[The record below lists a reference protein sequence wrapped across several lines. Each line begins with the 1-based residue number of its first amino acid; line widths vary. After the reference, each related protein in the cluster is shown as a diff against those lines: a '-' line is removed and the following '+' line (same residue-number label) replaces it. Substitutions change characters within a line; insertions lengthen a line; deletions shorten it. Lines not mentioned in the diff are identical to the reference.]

1 MTSADQTTLEGDPI
15 AAPPPLDGLHHLKFA
30 VSNVEASLKFY
41 CDVFGA
47 ERIPRADHVD
57 PAGNVYAY
65 ICDVPGFGT
74 KLDLRLS
81 DTHSKAARSFDP
93 VTLNI
98 PDRAALRQWI
108 AHCDKLG
115 VSHSGEII
123 TALAFM
129 LVIEDPDG
137 RRIRLYTVQ
146 KHGPELPGARDH
158 PWMQL

>member
-1 MTSADQTTLEGDPI
+1 MPDAATH
-15 AAPPPLDGLHHLKFA
+15 AAPPPLDGIHHLKFA
-30 VSNVEASLKFY
+30 VSDPQVSLRFY
-41 CDVFGA
+41 EQVFGA
-47 ERIPRADHVD
+47 QRMAAADHVD
-57 PAGNVYAY
+57 PQGRVYAY

-81 DTHSKAARSFDP
+81 EEHAASARKFDP

-98 PDRAALRQWI
+98 ADRATLVRWI
-108 AHCDKLG
+108 AHLDALQ
-115 VSHSGEII
+115 VPHSGEIV

-137 RRIRLYTVQ
+137 RRIRLYTAE
-146 KHGPELPGARDH
+146 KHGPELPGQKDH